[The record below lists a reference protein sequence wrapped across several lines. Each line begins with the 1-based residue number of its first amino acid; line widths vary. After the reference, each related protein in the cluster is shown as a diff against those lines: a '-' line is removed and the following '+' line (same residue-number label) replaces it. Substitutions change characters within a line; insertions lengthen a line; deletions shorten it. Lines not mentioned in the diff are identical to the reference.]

1 MIEFISI
8 PKVLAEQQA
17 KFENEVCSI
26 CQILGIRSVDVLLEL
41 VKSDKIG
48 YVRQQ
53 EEWTR
58 NLSKLSPFAPKP
70 FVMPKDGK
78 PWYKQFENKKHKK

>member
-1 MIEFISI
+1 MMEFVYY
-8 PKVLAEQQA
+8 PKVLIEQMVES
-17 KFENEVCSI
+17 ENKVCSI
-26 CQILGIRSVDVLLEL
+26 CQILDIRSVDVLLEL
-41 VKSDKIG
+41 VKSGKIG
-48 YVRQQ
+48 YIRQQ

-70 FVMPKDGK
+70 FVMPKGGK